1 MGSDDEAYSEIM
13 EGIIGSIRR
22 SYIDTQ
28 GIHGPPQVVR
38 KTTERVK
45 TNALP
50 QSNAFNIPADG
61 F

>member
-1 MGSDDEAYSEIM
+1 
-13 EGIIGSIRR
+13 
-22 SYIDTQ
+22 
-28 GIHGPPQVVR
+28 VVR

-61 F
+61 FWVMQTGFRSRKSRRIF